1 MKVVSRKLR
10 LLRSKAQKNY
20 VWEWERHSWKPGPQ
34 RRLVSGQHR
43 KKGRNN
49 RGVITS
55 RHRGGGHKRK
65 YRLIEFQRKKLEII
79 GLVTTVEYDP
89 NRSAPISLVHYENGE
104 KSYVL
109 GCRGLRRGDHLIASP
124 NAPIEAGNAL
134 PLRRIP
140 LGTAVH
146 NIELQPGQ
154 GGQIARAA
162 GSLALL
168 IAKEGLFAALRMP
181 SGEVRLVPQRCYAVI
196 GQVSWHSGWGLPA
209 KKAGWKRWVGRR
221 PKVRGAAMNPVD
233 HPHGGGEGRAPVGRK
248 RPLTPW
254 GFPTLGRRTRDRHK
268 HSSVLILRR
277 RKSGKSVL

>member
-10 LLRSKAQKNY
+10 LLRSKAQRNY
-20 VWEWERHSWKPGPQ
+20 VWEWERHNWKPGPQ

-43 KKGRNN
+43 KNGRNN

-55 RHRGGGHKRK
+55 RYRGGGHKRR
-65 YRLIEFQRKKLEII
+65 YRHIEFQRKQMEII
-79 GLVTTVEYDP
+79 GLVATTEYDP
-89 NRSAPISLVHYENGE
+89 NRSAPICLVHYENGH

-109 GCRGLRRGDHLIASP
+109 GCRGLRRGDHLITSP

-134 PLRRIP
+134 PLKSIP

-146 NIELQPGQ
+146 NVELQPGR

-162 GSLALL
+162 GALALL

-181 SGEVRLVPQRCYAVI
+181 SGEVRLVPQSCYAII
-196 GQVSWHSGWGLPA
+196 GQVSWHPNRALPA
-209 KKAGWKRWVGRR
+209 KKAGWKRWIGRR
-221 PKVRGAAMNPVD
+221 PRVRGAAMNPVD

-254 GFPTLGRRTRDRHK
+254 GLPALGRRTRDRHK
-268 HSSVLILRR
+268 QSNILILRR

>member
-1 MKVVSRKLR
+1 MKVVSRKAR

-20 VWEWERHSWKPGPQ
+20 VWEWERRSWKPGPQ

-49 RGVITS
+49 RGLITS
-55 RHRGGGHKRK
+55 RHRGGGHKRR
-65 YRLIEFQRKKLEII
+65 YRQIEFQRTRFDII
-79 GLVTTVEYDP
+79 GLVATVEYDP
-89 NRSAPISLVHYENGE
+89 NRNAPICLVHYENGE

-124 NAPIEAGNAL
+124 KAPIEVGNAL
-134 PLRRIP
+134 PLRHIP
-140 LGTAVH
+140 LGMAVH

-162 GSLALL
+162 GSEALL
-168 IAKEGLFAALRMP
+168 IAKQGLFAALRMP
-181 SGEVRLVPQRCYAVI
+181 SGEVRLVPQRCYAII
-196 GQVSWHSGWGLPA
+196 GQVSWHPRSALSA
-209 KKAGWKRWVGRR
+209 KKAGWKRWIGRR
-221 PKVRGAAMNPVD
+221 PRVRGAAMNPVD

-254 GFPTLGRRTRDRHK
+254 GLPTLGRRTRDRHK
-268 HSSVLILRR
+268 QSSTLIIRR